1 MIKSELIER
10 IGERIPQLY
19 KRDVDNIVDAIL
31 EEVVA
36 ALSRGDRVELRGFG
50 AFTVRSRRA
59 RTGRNP
65 RTGEHVTVSK
75 KFVPFFKPGQ
85 DIRERLKC
93 GS

>member
-10 IGERIPQLY
+10 ITERNPHLY
-19 KRDVDNIVDAIL
+19 KRDVEHIVNAIL

-50 AFTVRSRRA
+50 AFSIKSRPA
-59 RTGRNP
+59 RTARNP
-65 RTGEHVTVSK
+65 RTGEQVTVSEK
-75 KFVPFFKPGQ
+75 YVPFFKTGKGL
-85 DIRERLKC
+85 RERLNG

>member
-1 MIKSELIER
+1 VIKSEMIER
-10 IGERIPQLY
+10 IAERIPHLY
-19 KRDVDNIVDAIL
+19 KRDVEHIVDAIL

-65 RTGEHVTVSK
+65 RTGEQVMVSERY
-75 KFVPFFKPGQ
+75 VPFFKSGK
-85 DIRERLKC
+85 DIRERLNG